1 EEPMHTPFLAS
12 TARRWAS
19 AALEATLVIAI
30 GATLVL
36 GFALATGG
44 DPAGADNVF
53 AGKGRVVGTAA
64 SSISL
69 DAGSDLRLGGKVT
82 FTTSAGD
89 LGGGEYPMIVVSC
102 SQGGDVVY
110 AQLDH
115 PDVTFTLGGGSSQWW
130 INGGSAGCR
139 ATLYAYGGKSRGYD
153 TIRTLAGPIAFTAA
167 G

>member
-1 EEPMHTPFLAS
+1 MHTPFLAS

-102 SQGGDVVY
+102 YSDATGDKVY

-115 PDVTFTLGGGSSQWW
+115 PDSTFILGGGSSKWW
-130 INGGSAGCR
+130 QVGGSADCK
-139 ATLYAYGGKSRGYD
+139 ATLYAYGGRSKGYD
-153 TIRTLAGPIAFTAA
+153 TIRELAGPVPFHAA